1 MKNDIFLYGQLLTSL
16 SHLIWW
22 CCLEY
27 NTLCNFLQMRESIN
41 MNINMSKIVD
51 VQAFHQTVA
60 FYKSTKFTADP
71 KSTHPSCQHSFIHWF
86 MYQILPKTRA
96 KYPKKRILKDF
107 RRKTMTETSSAD
119 ISIYLSSCDTF
130 LNIPIEKW
138 AESQH
143 NLMNSN
149 GWCPECQ
156 WFQSF
161 LLLPIYIFHM
171 GP

>member
-1 MKNDIFLYGQLLTSL
+1 MVWLLLTAYFHLMDSVTLSL
-16 SHLIWW
+16 THYVSFSGWKHLPDV
-22 CCLEY
+22 
-27 NTLCNFLQMRESIN
+27 IN
-41 MNINMSKIVD
+41 VNINISKIVA
-51 VQAFHQTVA
+51 VQAFHHATA
-60 FYKSTKFTADP
+60 FCKSTKFNVHFILAVNI
-71 KSTHPSCQHSFIHWF
+71 HSLIYVSDITTKW
-86 MYQILPKTRA
+86 A
-96 KYPKKRILKDF
+96 KKPKKRVLKDL
-107 RRKTMTETSSAD
+107 RQKTMTETSSVD

-138 AESQH
+138 AETQH

-149 GWCPECQ
+149 GRCPECQ